1 MSDSGRSL
9 LAGLPTM
16 APVTD
21 LHRDEI
27 VKGAFQHREAL
38 LSYAFA
44 LLRDWV
50 RAEDVVQDAF
60 IVVMNKW
67 SEFRPGTSLFLWV
80 RQIVHFKTL
89 EAARAKK
96 MSPVEEELL
105 SRVAASMQRGLDEKI
120 ANLQRL
126 RRQALQRCMA
136 LLDARS
142 ADLLAGFYTES
153 RSCESLAQLQRRS
166 VNAVRLSLS
175 RLRKQ
180 LHDCVL
186 RQMPAL
192 EGRG

>member
-1 MSDSGRSL
+1 MTGMT
-9 LAGLPTM
+9 A
-16 APVTD
+16 VE
-21 LHRDEI
+21 RDDV

-50 RAEDVVQDAF
+50 RAEDVLQDAF

-67 SEFRPGTSLFLWV
+67 QEFRPGTSLFLWV
-80 RQIVHFKTL
+80 RQIVHFKAL
-89 EAARAKK
+89 EAARARK

-126 RRQALQRCMA
+126 RRQALQRCMSH
-136 LLDARS
+136 LDSRS
-142 ADLLAGFYTES
+142 AGLLSGFYTQS
-153 RSCESLAQLQRRS
+153 LSCENLAQLQRRS

-192 EGRG
+192 EARG

>member
-1 MSDSGRSL
+1 
-9 LAGLPTM
+9 M
-16 APVTD
+16 ASVTD

-67 SEFRPGTSLFLWV
+67 PEFRPGTSLFLWV
-80 RQIVHFKTL
+80 RQIVHFKAL
-89 EAARAKK
+89 EAARARK

-136 LLDARS
+136 HLDARS
-142 ADLLAGFYTES
+142 AGLLSGFYTES
-153 RSCESLAQLQRRS
+153 LSCESLAQLQRRS

-192 EGRG
+192 ESRG

>member
-1 MSDSGRSL
+1 MR
-9 LAGLPTM
+9 PN
-16 APVTD
+16 VD
-21 LHRDEI
+21 LNRDEI

-67 SEFRPGTSLFLWV
+67 SEFRSGTSLFLWV
-80 RQIVHFKTL
+80 RQIVHFKAL
-89 EAARAKK
+89 EALRARK

-105 SRVAASMQRGLDEKI
+105 SRVAASMQRGLDEQI
-120 ANLQRL
+120 AHVQRL
-126 RRQALQRCMA
+126 KRQALQRCMSH
-136 LLDARS
+136 LDSKS
-142 ADLLAGFYTES
+142 ADLLSGFYAES
-153 RSCESLAQLQRRS
+153 LSCESIAQVQRRS
-166 VNAVRLSLS
+166 VNAIRLALS

-180 LHDCVL
+180 LHDCVA
-186 RQMPAL
+186 RQLPAL

>member
-1 MSDSGRSL
+1 MNR
-9 LAGLPTM
+9 
-16 APVTD
+16 D
-21 LHRDEI
+21 LV

-44 LLRDWV
+44 LVRDWV
-50 RAEDVVQDAF
+50 KAEDIVQDAF

-67 SEFRPGTSLFLWV
+67 AEFRPGSSLFLWV
-80 RQIVHFKTL
+80 RQIVHFKAL
-89 EAARAKK
+89 EAARTKK
-96 MSPVEEELL
+96 MTTVEDELL
-105 SRVAASMQRGLDEKI
+105 ARVAAVMERGIDEEI
-120 ANLQRL
+120 AAKQRL

-136 LLDARS
+136 HLDAKS
-142 ADLLAGFYTES
+142 AGLLSGFYTQS
-153 RSCESLAQLQRRS
+153 LSCESLAQLQHRS
-166 VNAVRLSLS
+166 INAVRLALS

>member
-1 MSDSGRSL
+1 MTLTS
-9 LAGLPTM
+9 
-16 APVTD
+16 
-21 LHRDEI
+21 RDEV
-27 VKGAFQHREAL
+27 VKGAFQHRDAL

-50 RAEDVVQDAF
+50 KAEDVVQDAF

-67 SEFRPGTSLFLWV
+67 TEFRAGTSLFLWV
-80 RQIVHFKTL
+80 RQIVHFKVL
-89 EAARAKK
+89 EAARARK

-105 SRVAASMQRGLDEKI
+105 ARVAASMQRGLDEEI
-120 ANLQRL
+120 ARRQQL
-126 RRQALQRCMA
+126 RRQALQRCMSH
-136 LLDARS
+136 LDARS
-142 ADLLAGFYTES
+142 AGLLSGFYTES
-153 RSCESLAQLQRRS
+153 LSCESLAQLHRRS
-166 VNAVRLSLS
+166 VNAVRLALS

>member
-1 MSDSGRSL
+1 MNR
-9 LAGLPTM
+9 
-16 APVTD
+16 D
-21 LHRDEI
+21 LV

-44 LLRDWV
+44 LVRDWV
-50 RAEDVVQDAF
+50 KAEDIVQDAF

-67 SEFRPGTSLFLWV
+67 AEFRPGSSLFLWV
-80 RQIVHFKTL
+80 RQIVHFKAL

-96 MSPVEEELL
+96 MTALEDELL
-105 SRVAASMQRGLDEKI
+105 ARVAAAMERGLDEEI
-120 ANLQRL
+120 AARQRL
-126 RRQALQRCMA
+126 RRQALQRCMSHLDVKSA
-136 LLDARS
+136 GLLS
-142 ADLLAGFYTES
+142 GFYTQS
-153 RSCESLAQLQRRS
+153 LSCESLAQLQHRS
-166 VNAVRLSLS
+166 VNAVRLALS

>member
-1 MSDSGRSL
+1 MNR
-9 LAGLPTM
+9 
-16 APVTD
+16 D
-21 LHRDEI
+21 LV

-44 LLRDWV
+44 LVRDWV
-50 RAEDVVQDAF
+50 KAEDIVQDAF

-67 SEFRPGTSLFLWV
+67 TEFRPGSSLFLWV
-80 RQIVHFKTL
+80 RQIVHFKAL

-96 MSPVEEELL
+96 RSAVEDELL
-105 SRVAASMQRGLDEKI
+105 ARVAAAMERGLDEEI
-120 ANLQRL
+120 SARQRL
-126 RRQALQRCMA
+126 RRQALQRCMSHLDPKSA
-136 LLDARS
+136 GLLS
-142 ADLLAGFYTES
+142 GFYTQS
-153 RSCESLAQLQRRS
+153 LSCETLAQLQHRS
-166 VNAVRLSLS
+166 VNAVRLALS

>member
-1 MSDSGRSL
+1 MNR
-9 LAGLPTM
+9 
-16 APVTD
+16 D
-21 LHRDEI
+21 LV

-44 LLRDWV
+44 LVRDWV
-50 RAEDVVQDAF
+50 KAEDIVQDAF

-67 SEFRPGTSLFLWV
+67 AEFRPGSSLFLWV
-80 RQIVHFKTL
+80 RQIVHFKAL

-96 MSPVEEELL
+96 MTALEDELL
-105 SRVAASMQRGLDEKI
+105 ARVAAAMERGLDEEI
-120 ANLQRL
+120 AARQRL
-126 RRQALQRCMA
+126 RRQALQRCMSH
-136 LLDARS
+136 LDAKS
-142 ADLLAGFYTES
+142 AGLLSGFYTQS
-153 RSCESLAQLQRRS
+153 LSCESLAQLQHRS
-166 VNAVRLSLS
+166 VNAVRLALS

>member
-1 MSDSGRSL
+1 MT
-9 LAGLPTM
+9 AM
-16 APVTD
+16 AD

-38 LSYAFA
+38 LTYAFA

-50 RAEDVVQDAF
+50 RAEDAVQDAF

-67 SEFRPGTSLFLWV
+67 AEFRPGTSLFLWV
-80 RQIVHFKTL
+80 RQIVHFKVL
-89 EAARAKK
+89 EAMRTRKL
-96 MSPVEEELL
+96 SPVEEELL

-120 ANLQRL
+120 AHHQRL

-136 LLDARS
+136 HLDARS
-142 ADLLAGFYTES
+142 AGLLSGFYTQS
-153 RSCESLAQLQRRS
+153 LSCESLAQLQHRS

-186 RQMPAL
+186 RQMPTL
-192 EGRG
+192 EASG

>member
-1 MSDSGRSL
+1 MSG
-9 LAGLPTM
+9 AG
-16 APVTD
+16 
-21 LHRDEI
+21 RDEV

-50 RAEDVVQDAF
+50 KAEDVVQDAF

-80 RQIVHFKTL
+80 RQIVHFKAL
-89 EAARAKK
+89 EAARVRQ

-105 SRVAASMQRGLDEKI
+105 SRVAASMQRGLDEEI
-120 ANLQRL
+120 AHRQRL
-126 RRQALQRCMA
+126 RRQALQRCMSH
-136 LLDARS
+136 LDAKS
-142 ADLLAGFYTES
+142 AGLLAGFYTES
-153 RSCESLAQLQRRS
+153 LSCESLAQAQRRS
-166 VNAVRLSLS
+166 VNAIRLALS

-186 RQMPAL
+186 KQLPAL
-192 EGRG
+192 EARG

>member
-1 MSDSGRSL
+1 MNR
-9 LAGLPTM
+9 
-16 APVTD
+16 D
-21 LHRDEI
+21 LV

-50 RAEDVVQDAF
+50 KAEDIVQDAF

-67 SEFRPGTSLFLWV
+67 AEFRPGSSLFLWV
-80 RQIVHFKTL
+80 RQIVHFKAL

-96 MSPVEEELL
+96 RTAVEEELL
-105 SRVAASMQRGLDEKI
+105 ARVASAMERGLDEEI
-120 ANLQRL
+120 AARQRL

-136 LLDARS
+136 HLDPKSAGLLS
-142 ADLLAGFYTES
+142 GFYTQS
-153 RSCESLAQLQRRS
+153 LSCESLAQLQHRS
-166 VNAVRLSLS
+166 INAVRLALS

-186 RQMPAL
+186 RQMPSL

>member
-1 MSDSGRSL
+1 
-9 LAGLPTM
+9 M
-16 APVTD
+16 AEMTE
-21 LHRDEI
+21 LQRDEI

-50 RAEDVVQDAF
+50 KAEDVVQDAF
-60 IVVMNKW
+60 IVVMNKAA
-67 SEFRPGTSLFLWV
+67 EFRPGTSLFLWV
-80 RQIVHFKTL
+80 RQIVHFKAL

-105 SRVAASMQRGLDEKI
+105 ARVAASMERGLDEKI
-120 ANLQRL
+120 AHLQRL

-136 LLDARS
+136 HLDARS
-142 ADLLAGFYTES
+142 AGLLSGFYAES
-153 RSCESLAQLQRRS
+153 MSCENLAQVQRRS

-186 RQMPAL
+186 RQMPTL
-192 EGRG
+192 EARG

>member
-1 MSDSGRSL
+1 MD
-9 LAGLPTM
+9 AMTE
-16 APVTD
+16 

-27 VKGAFQHREAL
+27 VKGAFQHRDAL

-50 RAEDVVQDAF
+50 KAEDVVQDAF

-80 RQIVHFKTL
+80 RQIVHFKAL
-89 EAARAKK
+89 EAARARK

-105 SRVAASMQRGLDEKI
+105 SRVAASMQRGVDEQI

-126 RRQALQRCMA
+126 RRQALQRCMSH
-136 LLDARS
+136 LDAKS
-142 ADLLAGFYTES
+142 AGLLSGFYTQS
-153 RSCESLAQLQRRS
+153 MSCENLAQLQRRS

-186 RQMPAL
+186 RHMPAL
-192 EGRG
+192 EARG

>member
-1 MSDSGRSL
+1 MG
-9 LAGLPTM
+9 AMTGVP
-16 APVTD
+16 
-21 LHRDEI
+21 RDEI

-67 SEFRPGTSLFLWV
+67 AEFRPGTSLFLWV
-80 RQIVHFKTL
+80 RQIVHFKSL
-89 EAARAKK
+89 EALRAKK

-105 SRVAASMQRGLDEKI
+105 SRVAASMQRGVDEQI
-120 ANLQRL
+120 ANVQRL
-126 RRQALQRCMA
+126 RRLALQRCMA
-136 LLDARS
+136 HLDARS
-142 ADLLAGFYTES
+142 AGLLSGFYTQS
-153 RSCESLAQLQRRS
+153 MSCETLAQVQRRS
-166 VNAVRLSLS
+166 VNAIRLSLS

-186 RQMPAL
+186 RRMPAL
-192 EGRG
+192 EAKG

>member
-1 MSDSGRSL
+1 MNR
-9 LAGLPTM
+9 
-16 APVTD
+16 D
-21 LHRDEI
+21 LV

-44 LLRDWV
+44 LVRDWV
-50 RAEDVVQDAF
+50 KAEDIVQDAF

-67 SEFRPGTSLFLWV
+67 TEFRPGSSLFLWV
-80 RQIVHFKTL
+80 RQIVHFKAL

-96 MSPVEEELL
+96 RSAVEDELL
-105 SRVAASMQRGLDEKI
+105 ARVAAAMERGLDEEI
-120 ANLQRL
+120 AARQRL
-126 RRQALQRCMA
+126 RRQALQRCMSHLDPKSA
-136 LLDARS
+136 GLLS
-142 ADLLAGFYTES
+142 GFYTQS
-153 RSCESLAQLQRRS
+153 LSCESLAQLQHRS
-166 VNAVRLSLS
+166 VNAVRLALS

>member
-1 MSDSGRSL
+1 MNR
-9 LAGLPTM
+9 
-16 APVTD
+16 D
-21 LHRDEI
+21 LV

-44 LLRDWV
+44 LVRDWV
-50 RAEDVVQDAF
+50 KAEDIVQDAF

-67 SEFRPGTSLFLWV
+67 AEFRPGSSLFLWV
-80 RQIVHFKTL
+80 RQIVHFKAL

-96 MSPVEEELL
+96 RSAVEDELL
-105 SRVAASMQRGLDEKI
+105 ARVAAAMERGLDEEI
-120 ANLQRL
+120 AARQRL
-126 RRQALQRCMA
+126 RRQALQRCMSHLDPKSA
-136 LLDARS
+136 GLLS
-142 ADLLAGFYTES
+142 GFYTQS
-153 RSCESLAQLQRRS
+153 LSCESLAQLQHRS
-166 VNAVRLSLS
+166 VNAVRLALS